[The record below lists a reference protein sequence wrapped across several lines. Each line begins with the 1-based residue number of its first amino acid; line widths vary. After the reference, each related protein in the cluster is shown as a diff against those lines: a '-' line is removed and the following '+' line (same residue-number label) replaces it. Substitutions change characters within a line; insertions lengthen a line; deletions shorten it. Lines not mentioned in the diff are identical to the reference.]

1 MDALETATRPNGI
14 EDSNVVHSIS
24 YEDFGIQ
31 TATPEH
37 GTDASQLI
45 GT

>member
-1 MDALETATRPNGI
+1 LIATTTSNGVEDPNVI
-14 EDSNVVHSIS
+14 HSIS